1 MEIFNNLTESGKEK
15 ATKIGTRVPADAV
28 NVSWF
33 TSESI
38 SPGKNVSIIDV
49 SSTIL
54 ENKIKE
60 TSSSE
65 IMYADELGILRRL
78 NGSSSIAT
86 QDITISNSLID
97 RRTVSEVLNI
107 DAISPDSFSHY
118 FYISRY
124 FIVAPAVFALTSLDD
139 YINDDVIVNLG
150 VKVLDESGKDY
161 VNTVTNK
168 KRYKILLEPFRTESN
183 TSLSEIPY
191 RVLVFLDSQEPVNL
205 KLMYNKVESDESGNI
220 SGFQFRY
227 AETINPV
234 KCFKELPEESFVI
247 DPNYYG
253 SKNFSIKKIEQ
264 KYTNIN
270 LINQPIEN
278 GYQVIVPSK
287 AIKDYRTYEVFN
299 WRLIGRIKRNLNFD
313 QVNYGV
319 ESDAD
324 SKTFLK
330 TVNAAVLHTNSNSTN
345 INAYSLYRLQNS
357 PFNLTRLRF
366 ENPLA
371 TTGIT
376 KNQANYWKVNID
388 TISIS
393 EIGQYDIL
401 LWSPDAAIT
410 PDQAAKINYF
420 TANKFGTLILDLSLC
435 PDASKLNAGTQ
446 LAMSDGATA
455 NTVDMIDANYLVDS
469 SKNGGWS
476 LSDNIFEKDYYGIF
490 GSRLMNGNV
499 SQPKTYKYFSSLAN
513 DNAFVKA
520 GATTSAQYAIGAII
534 PASSSVDNLSKG
546 NIIATTFNLLAY
558 CNSIYDTAFSER
570 DTNYN
575 SGSSHFGNIENDNN
589 IFSAIVEGP
598 FKLLFNAIS
607 YGMYCKS
614 QSFRQT
620 TTASSLI
627 NFVTDW
633 ESSWVMYSDAL
644 EASEKALF
652 ETVTLSA
659 SESVYARNLTRD
671 TSSNSPSIFSYLK
684 TQMAEKLISIQRNLL
699 SEIDIADVTF
709 YIEVTNPDVKFIDA
723 EVVDNPDLT
732 ENIPSSYS
740 LHKIITS
747 NGGNSALFAYTKKYS
762 PSLQKIG
769 GLGPHLLIERPTG
782 TSSTRNLNSLIGF
795 SSGFNSYAFKLSST
809 YTSFEGID
817 LPYGFNCN
825 LSGTATLIVNGESKK
840 LVPWS
845 RLVTP
850 AQRNDKVGVVNGEL
864 NSIKSAIDDL
874 GLMRSTK
881 VSESTNVFPYT
892 GDIDIHGITA
902 IWERTVDGGG
912 DGEDEDDGDETIDWA
927 AIAAYIASLPPDT
940 TPVPPVV
947 PITDS
952 TTYRPDVIEV
962 APVTGITRD
971 NPNPIAITLTR
982 YKYGSIPTSN
992 DIQPYSYFKIFR
1004 YYNQG
1009 EFGMYDISFFNGSL
1023 GRVYFIGK
1031 TTLAQV
1037 HHLSRNHGLGT
1048 FPASFISYNP

>member
-15 ATKIGTRVPADAV
+15 ATKIGTRVPADAI

-234 KCFKELPEESFVI
+234 KYFKELPEESFVI

-324 SKTFLK
+324 SNTFLK

-366 ENPLA
+366 QNPLA
-371 TTGIT
+371 ATGTT
-376 KNQANYWKVNID
+376 KNQADYWKVNID
-388 TISIS
+388 TTDIS
-393 EIGQYDIL
+393 GYDVL

-410 PDQAAKINYF
+410 PDQAAKINNF

-446 LAMSDGATA
+446 LVMSDGATA

-520 GATTSAQYAIGAII
+520 GTTTSAQYAIGAII

-570 DTNYN
+570 VTNYN

-633 ESSWVMYSDAL
+633 DSSWVMYSDAL

-795 SSGFNSYAFKLSST
+795 SSGFNSYAFKLSSK

-817 LPYGFNCN
+817 LPYGFSCN
-825 LSGTATLIVNGESKK
+825 LSGTATLTINGESKK
-840 LVPWS
+840 LVTWFET
-845 RLVTP
+845 VTP
-850 AQRNDKVGVVNGEL
+850 AQRNDTVGAE
-864 NSIKSAIDDL
+864 NSQSAIDDL
-874 GLMRSTK
+874 GLRRSTN
-881 VSESTNVFPYT
+881 VSESTNIFPYT
-892 GDIDIHGITA
+892 GDIDIHGQTG
-902 IWERTVDGGG
+902 IWKQTSDGADPGTDTEDT
-912 DGEDEDDGDETIDWA
+912 DGEDIINWA
-927 AIAAYIASLPPDT
+927 AIAAYIASLPPDS
-940 TPVPPVV
+940 VPPVV
-947 PITDS
+947 TDPNS
-952 TTYRPDVIEV
+952 TTGKPDTITV
-962 APVTGITRD
+962 APPTTAV
-971 NPNPIAITLTR
+971 NPIAITLTR
-982 YKYGSIPTSN
+982 YKDGLISTSSGV
-992 DIQPYSYFKIFR
+992 QSYTYFKIHR
-1004 YYNQG
+1004 YDYQG
-1009 EFGMYDISFFNGSL
+1009 EWGKYKIDFYNEGN
-1023 GRVYFIGK
+1023 FIIL
-1031 TTLAQV
+1031 TLNNQTLAQLRS
-1037 HHLSRNHGLGT
+1037 LSNDGLGT
-1048 FPASFISYNP
+1048 IPVTFISYNP